1 MKVSNKKSIL
11 HNKYIL
17 YFIFFIALGDLLIL
31 GYNNDYYSVAIF
43 ILIGFLTSFF
53 SKNMIVIMFM
63 AIAFTNIILIYGRSD
78 GRFEGMT
85 TEKTDDEKTDEKIDE
100 KTDQETDEKTYEETD
115 EETDEKKT
123 DNKKT
128 DKKKKKKESDEK
140 SNENVDENG
149 MLSVETNESSNK
161 EKFQQ
166 DKNIVYTSEEDKELD
181 KTDKMVISQEKI
193 LKSMNKYKPL
203 LDTLQG
209 ITKNMAIV
217 KGAASS
223 Y

>member
-1 MKVSNKKSIL
+1 MKASNKKNIL

-53 SKNMIVIMFM
+53 SKNMIVIMFI
-63 AIAFTNIILIYGRSD
+63 AIAFTNIILIYGRD
-78 GRFEGMT
+78 GGIEGMT
-85 TEKTDDEKTDEKIDE
+85 DGETDGQKTDGEETNDEKTDEE
-100 KTDQETDEKTYEETD
+100 KTDEEKAD
-115 EETDEKKT
+115 KKT
-123 DNKKT
+123 DKKKT
-128 DKKKKKKESDEK
+128 DKKKKKSAENSDE
-140 SNENVDENG
+140 NIDENVDENG
-149 MLSVETNESSNK
+149 LSVETNEGSNK

-166 DKNIVYTSEEDKELD
+166 DKNVVYTSEEDKELD

-217 KGAASS
+217 KGASS
-223 Y
+223 SD

>member
-53 SKNMIVIMFM
+53 SKNMIVIMIM
-63 AIAFTNIILIYGRSD
+63 AIAFTNIILIYGVDR
-78 GRFEGMT
+78 RIEGMT
-85 TEKTDDEKTDEKIDE
+85 SEETEEKTDEE
-100 KTDQETDEKTYEETD
+100 KTDEEKTD
-115 EETDEKKT
+115 EEKTDEEKKP
-123 DNKKT
+123 
-128 DKKKKKKESDEK
+128 DKKKKKKEKKSDE
-140 SNENVDENG
+140 NVDENSDENG

-161 EKFQQ
+161 EKFGQ

-217 KGAASS
+217 KGAATNAD
-223 Y
+223 

>member
-53 SKNMIVIMFM
+53 SKNMIVIMIM
-63 AIAFTNIILIYGRSD
+63 AIAFTNIILIYGVDR
-78 GRFEGMT
+78 RIEGMT
-85 TEKTDDEKTDEKIDE
+85 SEETEEKTDDEKTDDEKTDEE
-100 KTDQETDEKTYEETD
+100 KTDEEKTD
-115 EETDEKKT
+115 EEKKP
-123 DNKKT
+123 
-128 DKKKKKKESDEK
+128 DKKKKKKEKNSD
-140 SNENVDENG
+140 ENVDENG

-161 EKFQQ
+161 EKFGQ

-217 KGAASS
+217 KGAATSD
-223 Y
+223 

>member
-85 TEKTDDEKTDEKIDE
+85 TEKTDEEKTDEE
-100 KTDQETDEKTYEETD
+100 KTD
-115 EETDEKKT
+115 EETNEKKT
-123 DNKKT
+123 DEETNEKKTNEKKT
-128 DKKKKKKESDEK
+128 DKKKKKKGSDEK

-223 Y
+223 D

>member
-53 SKNMIVIMFM
+53 SKNMIVIMIM
-63 AIAFTNIILIYGRSD
+63 AIAFTNIILIYGVDR
-78 GRFEGMT
+78 RIEGMT
-85 TEKTDDEKTDEKIDE
+85 SEETEEKTDDEKTDEE
-100 KTDQETDEKTYEETD
+100 KTDEEKTD
-115 EETDEKKT
+115 EEKKP
-123 DNKKT
+123 
-128 DKKKKKKESDEK
+128 DKKKKKKEKKSDE
-140 SNENVDENG
+140 NVDENSDENG

-161 EKFQQ
+161 EKFGQ

-217 KGAASS
+217 KGAATNAD
-223 Y
+223 

>member
-53 SKNMIVIMFM
+53 SKNMIVIMIM
-63 AIAFTNIILIYGRSD
+63 AIAFTNIILIYGVDR
-78 GRFEGMT
+78 RIEGMT
-85 TEKTDDEKTDEKIDE
+85 SEETEEKTDDEKTDDEKTDEE
-100 KTDQETDEKTYEETD
+100 KTDEEKTD
-115 EETDEKKT
+115 EEKKP
-123 DNKKT
+123 
-128 DKKKKKKESDEK
+128 DKKKKKKEKNSD
-140 SNENVDENG
+140 ENVDENG

-161 EKFQQ
+161 EKFGQ

-217 KGAASS
+217 KGAATNAD
-223 Y
+223 

>member
-1 MKVSNKKSIL
+1 MKVSNKKNIL

-53 SKNMIVIMFM
+53 SKNMIVIMIM
-63 AIAFTNIILIYGRSD
+63 AIAFTNIILIYGVDR
-78 GRFEGMT
+78 RIEGMT
-85 TEKTDDEKTDEKIDE
+85 SEETEEKTDEE
-100 KTDQETDEKTYEETD
+100 KTDEEKTD
-115 EETDEKKT
+115 EEKTDEEKT
-123 DNKKT
+123 DEEKKP
-128 DKKKKKKESDEK
+128 DKKKKKKEKKSD
-140 SNENVDENG
+140 ENVDENG

-161 EKFQQ
+161 EKFGQ

-217 KGAASS
+217 KGAATNAD
-223 Y
+223 

>member
-1 MKVSNKKSIL
+1 MKVSNKKNIL

-53 SKNMIVIMFM
+53 SKNMIVIMIM
-63 AIAFTNIILIYGRSD
+63 AIAFTNIILIYGVDR
-78 GRFEGMT
+78 RIEGMT
-85 TEKTDDEKTDEKIDE
+85 SEETEEKTDDEKTDDEKTDE
-100 KTDQETDEKTYEETD
+100 
-115 EETDEKKT
+115 EKKP
-123 DNKKT
+123 
-128 DKKKKKKESDEK
+128 DKKKKKKEKNSD
-140 SNENVDENG
+140 ENVDENG

-161 EKFQQ
+161 EKFGQ

-217 KGAASS
+217 KGAATNAD
-223 Y
+223 

>member
-17 YFIFFIALGDLLIL
+17 YFIFFIALSDLLIL

-53 SKNMIVIMFM
+53 SKNMIVIMLM
-63 AIAFTNIILIYGRSD
+63 AIAFTNIILIYGRND
-78 GRFEGMT
+78 RFEGMT
-85 TEKTDDEKTDEKIDE
+85 TEKTDEEKTDE
-100 KTDQETDEKTYEETD
+100 KTDQETDEETD
-115 EETDEKKT
+115 EKTNEKKT

-161 EKFQQ
+161 EKFEQ
-166 DKNIVYTSEEDKELD
+166 DKNVVYTSEEDKELD

-223 Y
+223 D

>member
-1 MKVSNKKSIL
+1 MKVSNKKNIL

-53 SKNMIVIMFM
+53 SKNMIVIMIM
-63 AIAFTNIILIYGRSD
+63 AIAFTNIILIYGVDR
-78 GRFEGMT
+78 RIEGMT
-85 TEKTDDEKTDEKIDE
+85 SEETEEKTDEE
-100 KTDQETDEKTYEETD
+100 KTDEEKTD
-115 EETDEKKT
+115 EEKTDEEKT
-123 DNKKT
+123 DEEKKP
-128 DKKKKKKESDEK
+128 DKKKKKKEKKSD
-140 SNENVDENG
+140 ENVDENG

-161 EKFQQ
+161 EKFGQ

-217 KGAASS
+217 KCAATNDD
-223 Y
+223 

>member
-1 MKVSNKKSIL
+1 MKVSNKKNIL

-53 SKNMIVIMFM
+53 SKNMIVIMIM
-63 AIAFTNIILIYGRSD
+63 AIAFTNIILIYGVDR
-78 GRFEGMT
+78 RIEGMT
-85 TEKTDDEKTDEKIDE
+85 SEETEEKTDYEKTDEE
-100 KTDQETDEKTYEETD
+100 KTDEEKTD
-115 EETDEKKT
+115 EEKKP
-123 DNKKT
+123 
-128 DKKKKKKESDEK
+128 DKKKKKKEKKSDE
-140 SNENVDENG
+140 NVDENSDENG

-161 EKFQQ
+161 EKFGQ

-217 KGAASS
+217 KGAATNAD
-223 Y
+223 

>member
-1 MKVSNKKSIL
+1 MKVSNKKNIL

-53 SKNMIVIMFM
+53 SKNMIVIMIM
-63 AIAFTNIILIYGRSD
+63 AIAFTNIILIYGVDR
-78 GRFEGMT
+78 RIEGMT
-85 TEKTDDEKTDEKIDE
+85 SEETEEKTDEE
-100 KTDQETDEKTYEETD
+100 KTDE
-115 EETDEKKT
+115 EKKP
-123 DNKKT
+123 
-128 DKKKKKKESDEK
+128 DKKKKKKEKKSDE
-140 SNENVDENG
+140 NVDENSDENG

-161 EKFQQ
+161 EKFGQ
-166 DKNIVYTSEEDKELD
+166 DKNIVYTSEEDKEMD

-217 KGAASS
+217 KGAATNAD
-223 Y
+223 

>member
-53 SKNMIVIMFM
+53 SKNMIVIMIM
-63 AIAFTNIILIYGRSD
+63 AIAFTNIILIYGVDR
-78 GRFEGMT
+78 RIEGMT
-85 TEKTDDEKTDEKIDE
+85 SEETEEKTDDEKTDDEKTDEE
-100 KTDQETDEKTYEETD
+100 KTDEEKTD
-115 EETDEKKT
+115 EEKKP
-123 DNKKT
+123 
-128 DKKKKKKESDEK
+128 DKKKKKKEKKSDE
-140 SNENVDENG
+140 NVDENSDENG

-161 EKFQQ
+161 EKFGQ

-217 KGAASS
+217 KGAATNAD
-223 Y
+223 

>member
-1 MKVSNKKSIL
+1 MKVSNKKNIL

-53 SKNMIVIMFM
+53 SKNMIVIMIM
-63 AIAFTNIILIYGRSD
+63 AIAFTNIILIYGVDR
-78 GRFEGMT
+78 RIEGMT
-85 TEKTDDEKTDEKIDE
+85 SEETEEKTDDEKTDDEKTDDEKTDE
-100 KTDQETDEKTYEETD
+100 
-115 EETDEKKT
+115 EKKP
-123 DNKKT
+123 
-128 DKKKKKKESDEK
+128 DKKKKKKEKNSD
-140 SNENVDENG
+140 ENVDENG

-161 EKFQQ
+161 EKFGQ

-217 KGAASS
+217 KGAATNAD
-223 Y
+223 

>member
-53 SKNMIVIMFM
+53 SKNMIVIMIM
-63 AIAFTNIILIYGRSD
+63 AIAFTNIILIYGVDR
-78 GRFEGMT
+78 RIEGMT
-85 TEKTDDEKTDEKIDE
+85 SEETEEKTDEE
-100 KTDQETDEKTYEETD
+100 KTDEEKTD
-115 EETDEKKT
+115 EEKTDEEKKP
-123 DNKKT
+123 
-128 DKKKKKKESDEK
+128 DKKKKKKEKKSDE
-140 SNENVDENG
+140 NVDENSDENG

-161 EKFQQ
+161 EKFGQ

-193 LKSMNKYKPL
+193 LKSMNK
-203 LDTLQG
+203 
-209 ITKNMAIV
+209 
-217 KGAASS
+217 
-223 Y
+223 

>member
-1 MKVSNKKSIL
+1 MKVSNKKNIL

-53 SKNMIVIMFM
+53 SKNMIVIMFI
-63 AIAFTNIILIYGRSD
+63 AIAFTNIILIYGRD
-78 GRFEGMT
+78 GGIEGMT
-85 TEKTDDEKTDEKIDE
+85 DGETDGQETDEEKTDEEKTDGQETNEEKIDE
-100 KTDQETDEKTYEETD
+100 EKAD
-115 EETDEKKT
+115 KKT
-123 DNKKT
+123 DKKKT
-128 DKKKKKKESDEK
+128 DKKKKKSAENAD
-140 SNENVDENG
+140 ENVDENG
-149 MLSVETNESSNK
+149 LSVETNEGSNK

-166 DKNIVYTSEEDKELD
+166 DKNVVYTSEEDKELD

-217 KGAASS
+217 KGASS
-223 Y
+223 SD